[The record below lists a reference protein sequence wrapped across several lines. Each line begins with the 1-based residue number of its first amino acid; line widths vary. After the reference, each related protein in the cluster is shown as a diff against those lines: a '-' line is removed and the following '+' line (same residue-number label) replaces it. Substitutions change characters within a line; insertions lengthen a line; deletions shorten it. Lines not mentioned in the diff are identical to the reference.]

1 MTLTAPRL
9 ALPAPAPA
17 LRGAAGFLAAL
28 ALWELVSRSG
38 LVSAQDVPPA
48 TTVLGETAALLGDG
62 AFLEQLLA
70 TLQAWAAG
78 LALAVLVAVP
88 AGVVLGSWPVAYE
101 ATRTLIEVLRPIP
114 AVALIPLAIL
124 VFGQDLQMKL
134 VLVLYACVWPVLF
147 NTVYGVHDVDPV
159 LKDTA
164 RSFGF
169 GRLAVLARISLP
181 SAAPFIATGV
191 RIASAI
197 ALVVAISVEFI
208 AGSADGLGTWILQV
222 SSGPDATE
230 LVYAGIVVAGLLGFA
245 TNGLLGAI
253 EKRAVV
259 AWRATRETS

>member
-1 MTLTAPRL
+1 MTLTVPR
-9 ALPAPAPA
+9 PAPPALAPA
-17 LRGAAGFLAAL
+17 ARGAAGFLAAL
-28 ALWELVSRSG
+28 ALWELVARSG
-38 LVSAQDVPPA
+38 LLAQQDLPAA
-48 TTVLGETAALLGDG
+48 TTVLDRTASLLTDG
-62 AFLEQLLA
+62 AFLGQVLA

-78 LALAVLVAVP
+78 LGLAVLVAVP
-88 AGVVLGSWPVAYE
+88 AGVLLGSWPVAYE
-101 ATRTLIEVLRPIP
+101 AARAVVELLRPIP

-134 VLVLYACVWPVLF
+134 VLVVYACSWPILF
-147 NTVYGVHDVDPV
+147 NTIYGVHDVDPV

-222 SSGPDATE
+222 SSGPDGTE
-230 LVYAGIVVAGLLGFA
+230 LVYAGIVVAGLLGFV
-245 TNGLLGAI
+245 TNGLLGVA
-253 EKRAVV
+253 ERHLV
-259 AWRATRETS
+259 AWRAAREEG